1 MNLKKTS
8 STILTTSIKLVL
20 YLLIGVIIY
29 LVLSNAFLFGEMVF
43 SEDGMAP
50 KGSGVEIQITI
61 PENASAKAVG
71 DILEKNGLINNSY
84 VFVLQVFLYDG
95 EISSGKFIL
104 NTEYSPE
111 EIIETLRNAAN
122 SGEE

>member
-95 EISSGKFIL
+95 EISSGKYIL